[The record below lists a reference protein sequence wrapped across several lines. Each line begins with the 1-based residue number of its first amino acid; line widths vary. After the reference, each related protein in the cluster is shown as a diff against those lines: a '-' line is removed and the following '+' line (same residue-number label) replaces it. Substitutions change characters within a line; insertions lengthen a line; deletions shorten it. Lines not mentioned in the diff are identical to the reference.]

1 MFGRR
6 DIFLP
11 VGTVLIVMLLVFS
24 PLFGHPVWSGDLNDI
39 KAKGVLRHLGIPYAN
54 FVSENGKEGLDVEMV
69 KLFAKELGVKY
80 EYVRATWEDAIPSL
94 TGNRFSST
102 GEGIT
107 IIGEAP
113 VKGDIIANGFTIL
126 PLRQQMVDYSI
137 PTFPTQIWLIARS
150 DSPLNPIK
158 PTGNIDKDIEAV
170 RSLLKG
176 QRLLGKENTCLDPAL
191 YDLQGT
197 GAEIVLFKGNLEE
210 LVPAIIDGSADL
222 CLLDMPDALI
232 GLDRWPG
239 VIKVLG
245 PLSPIQSMGSAFP
258 KESKELRTRFN
269 EFFKKIVADGT
280 YAQLVKKYYPSFSI
294 YYPEYFG
301 TR

>member
-6 DIFLP
+6 AGVLP
-11 VGTVLIVMLLVFS
+11 VAIILSVMLVISF
-24 PLFGHPVWSGDLNDI
+24 PLLGDPAWSADLSDI
-39 KAKGVLRHLGIPYAN
+39 KANGVLRHLGVPYAN
-54 FVSENGKEGLDVEMV
+54 FVSQNGKEGLDVEMV

-80 EYVRATWEDAIPSL
+80 EYVRSSWEDVIPNL
-94 TGNRFSST
+94 TGKRFSTT
-102 GEGIT
+102 GEGVT

-197 GAEIVLFKGNLEE
+197 GAEILLFKGNLEE

-232 GLDRWPG
+232 DLDKWPG
-239 VIKVLG
+239 VIKVIG

-258 KESKELRTRFN
+258 KESKNLRATFN

-301 TR
+301 VR

>member
-6 DIFLP
+6 DVVLP
-11 VGTVLIVMLLVFS
+11 VGTILTAMLLVFA
-24 PLFGHPVWSGDLNDI
+24 PLFGHLAWSADLNDVR
-39 KAKGVLRHLGIPYAN
+39 AKGVLRHLGIPYAN

-80 EYVRATWEDAIPSL
+80 EYVRSSWEDVIPNL
-94 TGNRFSST
+94 TGKRFSTT
-102 GEGIT
+102 GEGVT
-107 IIGEAP
+107 VVGEAP

-126 PLRQQMVDYSI
+126 PLRQQMIDYSI

-170 RSLLKG
+170 RSLLRG

-191 YDLQGT
+191 YNLEGT
-197 GAEIVLFKGNLEE
+197 GAEILLFKGNPEE

-232 GLDRWPG
+232 GLDKWPG
-239 VIKVLG
+239 VIKVIG
-245 PLSPIQSMGSAFP
+245 PLSPIQSMGSAFA
-258 KESKELRTRFN
+258 KDSRNLRASFN
-269 EFFKKIVADGT
+269 EFFKRIVADGT
-280 YAQLVKKYYPSFSI
+280 YAQLVKKYYPSFSV
-294 YYPEYFG
+294 YYPEYFS